1 MRALVVD
8 LGGTHANCAIVEDR
22 TILTSRS
29 VNSSALKGL
38 ATVLPLIADT
48 FRALAAE
55 TGIVLRDLAGLAF
68 SFCGIVNTAE
78 GRVTSTNQKYDDAP
92 GIDLRA
98 WGHDQFGLRLRIEND
113 ARMALLGEYFAGA
126 ATGFS
131 DVVMFTLGTG
141 IGGAAMVGGRLL
153 RGKHYQG
160 GCLGGH
166 FPVLFTGRKCTCGA
180 IGCAE
185 AEAAGWSLPLVCKD
199 WPGVE
204 HSVLA
209 HGEVDFE
216 RLFRAAEEGDV
227 VAVAVRDRCFRVWAV
242 NTVTSIHAYDPEVV
256 VYGGGV
262 MRSADVILPY
272 IQDYVNQH
280 AWTPWGKVQI
290 RKAGLGNDA
299 GLLGAIPL
307 LAETVATGAA

>member
-1 MRALVVD
+1 MRALVID
-8 LGGTHANCAIVEDR
+8 LGGTHANCAIIEDR
-22 TILTSRS
+22 RILTSRS

-38 ATVLPLIADT
+38 APVLPLIAET

-92 GIDLRA
+92 GIDLQA
-98 WGHDQFGLRLRIEND
+98 WARREFGLRFRIEND
-113 ARMALLGEYFAGA
+113 ARMALLGESFAGA
-126 ATGFS
+126 AAGFR

-141 IGGAAMVGGRLL
+141 IGGAAMIDGRLL

-185 AEAAGWSLPLVCKD
+185 AEAAGWSLPLVCKET
-199 WPGVE
+199 PRFETSALSG
-204 HSVLA
+204 
-209 HGEVDFE
+209 GEVDFE
-216 RLFRAAEEGDV
+216 HLFRAADAGDE
-227 VAVAVRDRCFRVWAV
+227 VAIAVRERCLRIWAV
-242 NTVTSIHAYDPEVV
+242 NTVASVHAYDPEVV

-262 MRSADVILPY
+262 MRSANVIIPY
-272 IQDYVNQH
+272 IQYYVHRH
-280 AWTPWGKVQI
+280 AWTPWGKVQV
-290 RKAGLGNDA
+290 RRAELGNDA

-307 LAETVATGAA
+307 LAEAAACGAA